1 MAPRAQPRADS
12 LRVLEH
18 EVGVLIRRVKRVIGE
33 RARAVHPDLQPASY
47 LMLGYVAEN
56 GPVRASAVAE
66 VFAIDKGAIS
76 RQVTHLV
83 DLGLVEGQPDPADKR
98 ATLLSV
104 TDKAVARLEE
114 IKSHRRK
121 LVDEQLGDWS
131 ASELER
137 FASDLARYN
146 AALNEL
152 NAVSDS

>member
-1 MAPRAQPRADS
+1 MSGRAQPRADS

-47 LMLGYVAEN
+47 LMLGFVSEN

-66 VFAIDKGAIS
+66 VFGIDKGAIS

-83 DLGLVEGQPDPADKR
+83 ELGLVDGQPDPADKR
-98 ATLLSV
+98 AILLSV
-104 TDKAVARLEE
+104 TDDAVARLEE

-131 ASELER
+131 APELEQ

-152 NAVSDS
+152 NAGNDP

>member
-1 MAPRAQPRADS
+1 MPGRPPSRTDS
-12 LRVLEH
+12 LRVLEG
-18 EVGVLIRRVKRVIGE
+18 EVAVLIRRVKRVIGE
-33 RARAVHPDLQPASY
+33 RARAMHPDLQPASY
-47 LMLGYVAEN
+47 LMIGYVADN
-56 GPVRASAVAE
+56 GPVRASTVAE
-66 VFAIDKGAIS
+66 VYGIDKGAIS

-83 DLGLVEGQPDPADKR
+83 DLGLLRGEPDPADRR

-104 TDKAVARLEE
+104 TDEALARLEE

-131 ASELER
+131 AAELEQ

-152 NAVSDS
+152 

>member
-1 MAPRAQPRADS
+1 MARAQSRADS

-56 GPVRASAVAE
+56 GPLRATAVAD
-66 VFAIDKGAIS
+66 VFGIDKGAIS
-76 RQVTHLV
+76 RQVNHLV
-83 DLGLVEGQPDPADKR
+83 DLGLLDGQPDPADRR
-98 ATLLSV
+98 ATLLSL
-104 TDKAVARLEE
+104 TAEATARLGE
-114 IKSHRRK
+114 IKTHRRK

-131 ASELER
+131 ATELER
-137 FASDLARYN
+137 FANDLARYN

-152 NAVSDS
+152 NAVNDS